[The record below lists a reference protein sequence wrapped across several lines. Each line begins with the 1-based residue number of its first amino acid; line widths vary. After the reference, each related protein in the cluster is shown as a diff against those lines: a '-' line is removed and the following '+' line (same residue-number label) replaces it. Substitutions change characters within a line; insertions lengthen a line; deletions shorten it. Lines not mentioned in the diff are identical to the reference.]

1 MSKAPEGLRT
11 RIFTAIQARG
21 LQIFQ
26 DEMLNLKGSKALK
39 LRFLARS
46 GEQASF
52 TVLA

>member
-1 MSKAPEGLRT
+1 MLGSLEMLMVSVDAMLSQE
-11 RIFTAIQARG
+11 ASN
-21 LQIFQ
+21 
-26 DEMLNLKGSKALK
+26 EMLNLKGSKALK